1 MNYYAS
7 PPSCLV
13 IIEVKGNRPKDKFNP
28 TSSFYGVKQVKARN
42 ITWFARSHI
51 SSEGLCWGSK
61 HTIPCLDIML
71 GWTKTSC
78 HFYSSQCL
86 YLGNFVLFNLICL
99 KDQYCIH
106 FYFNNSNKNLSLLS
120 KPSKHMVVWL
130 SMKVKNTG
138 SESQAPGFTSLV
150 FLRWSFLICK
160 IGNILRVPLL
170 RLFWSL
176 SEMILRRA

>member
-13 IIEVKGNRPKDKFNP
+13 IIEVKGNWPKDKFNP

-51 SSEGLCWGSK
+51 SSEGLCWVLI

-71 GWTKTSC
+71 GWIRTSC

-86 YLGNFVLFNLICL
+86 YIGNFVFNLICL

-106 FYFNNSNKNLSLLS
+106 FYFNNSKKNLSLLS
-120 KPSKHMVVWL
+120 KPSQHMVVWL
-130 SMKVKNTG
+130 SVKVKNTG
-138 SESQAPGFTSLV
+138 SEPQAPGFTSLV

-170 RLFWSL
+170 RLFWSV
-176 SEMILRRA
+176 SETILWRA